1 MTLEKINQY
10 LPPQIQLSLEE
21 FDQFDKFL
29 DELLL
34 WNRKINLT
42 AIRDK
47 EVCWEKHIIDSLL
60 VAEFIDSSLPLLD
73 VGSGGGF
80 PSIPLKIK
88 YNHLDVTSVDTVGK
102 KIQFQ
107 KHCVRKL
114 GLKGFVPV
122 STRIE
127 NLKNQ
132 SKHRFPQITSRAFSS
147 IGLFCELCHDYLD
160 ENGKLVA
167 MKGADFQREID
178 ESQEILSRLNM
189 EIVSIQKCIL
199 LPSQEERFFVILEKR
214 KLND

>member
-10 LPPQIQLSLEE
+10 LPPQTQLLMEE
-21 FDQFDKFL
+21 FEQLDAFL

-34 WNRKINLT
+34 WNSKINLT

-60 VAEFIDSSLPLLD
+60 VAEFLDQSLPLLD

-88 YNHLDVTSVDTVGK
+88 YHQLDVTSVDTVGK

-107 KHCVRKL
+107 KHCARKL
-114 GLKGFVPV
+114 GLEGFVPV
-122 STRIE
+122 SSRIE
-127 NLKNQ
+127 NLKSQ
-132 SKHRFPQITSRAFSS
+132 SGHQFPQITSRAFRS
-147 IGLFCELCHDYLD
+147 IGLFCELCHGYLD

-167 MKGADFQREID
+167 MKGTDYQREID
-178 ESQEILSRLNM
+178 ESQEILSRLNL
-189 EIVSIQKCIL
+189 EIVNVHKRIL
-199 LPSQEERFFVILEKR
+199 LPSQEERFFVILEK
-214 KLND
+214 KKAQ